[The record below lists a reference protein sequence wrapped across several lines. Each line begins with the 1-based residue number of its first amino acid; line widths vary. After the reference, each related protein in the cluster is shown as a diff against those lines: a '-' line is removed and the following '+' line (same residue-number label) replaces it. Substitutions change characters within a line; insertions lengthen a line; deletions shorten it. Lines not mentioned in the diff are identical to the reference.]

1 MPIIKNIDDLK
12 PVVQAGRAVQKIAG
26 AAETGDGWD
35 RLERVITGIDQLMQT
50 AIKFQQERTALGQ
63 NPKSAQ
69 NRDIM
74 PSGGGDSR
82 HLGSAD
88 APAIRDIPK
97 ASTPVNSEK
106 DIQRM
111 EIQKKII
118 EVFAN
123 HIKACA
129 KENPNMTFGEA
140 IMKLP
145 VDVTQLSVL
154 FSLMQKGGEKND

>member
-1 MPIIKNIDDLK
+1 MPIIKNIDDLE

-35 RLERVITGIDQLMQT
+35 KLERVITGIDQLMQS
-50 AIKFQQERTALGQ
+50 AINFQQQRAALGQ

-69 NRDIM
+69 GREVM
-74 PSGGGDSR
+74 TSGAGDSR
-82 HLGSAD
+82 RLGSAD
-88 APAIRDIPK
+88 APAVRDIPK
-97 ASTPVNSEK
+97 ASPPVSNEK
-106 DIQRM
+106 DVQKV

-145 VDVTQLSVL
+145 VDVTQVSVL
-154 FSLMQKGGEKND
+154 FSLMEKGGEK